1 MYTAYQWIYSIKD
14 SKMAISFIT
23 SSREKMGEIIYLL
36 SQLVDNPPERLIRVD
51 LISTQ
56 VDPRVIEENQIKG
69 FLKEIE
75 RRKKLKEKSKD
86 LNLIA

>member
-14 SKMAISFIT
+14 SKMAISFVT

-56 VDPRVIEENQIKG
+56 VDPRVIEERQIKG

-75 RRKKLKEKSKD
+75 RRKKLSEKPKD
-86 LNLIA
+86 DNLDA